1 MKENSMTLELSC
13 LAWLLALAVVQILIA
28 GQART
33 KQYGT
38 QWNMSARDGEMP
50 ELNPTAARL
59 ARAQANLFETLPLFA
74 IAILI
79 ATVASKTGRMT
90 EVGALTYLIGRVFYL
105 PLYAFGV
112 PVVRTIVWLISMVGF
127 LLVLLAL
134 AL

>member
-1 MKENSMTLELSC
+1 MILELSC
-13 LAWLLALAVVQILIA
+13 LAWLAVLAIVQIMIA

-50 ELNPTAARL
+50 ELNPLAARL
-59 ARAQANLFETLPLFA
+59 LRAQANLFETLPLFA

-79 ATVASKTGRMT
+79 ATIANKTGWMT
-90 EVGALTYLIGRVFYL
+90 EIGAVTYLIGRVVYL

-112 PVVRTIVWLISMVGF
+112 PVVRTIVWLISMAGL
-127 LLVLLAL
+127 LLVLAAL
-134 AL
+134 AF

>member
-1 MKENSMTLELSC
+1 MTLELSC
-13 LAWLLALAVVQILIA
+13 LAWLVVLAVVQIMMA

-38 QWNMSARDGEMP
+38 QWNVSARDGEMP
-50 ELNPTAARL
+50 ELNPLAARL

-79 ATVASKTGRMT
+79 ATVANKTNWMT
-90 EVGALTYLIGRVFYL
+90 EVGAVTYLIARLVYL

-112 PVVRTIVWLISMVGF
+112 PVVRTVVWMISMLGF
-127 LLVLLAL
+127 LLVLAAL

>member
-1 MKENSMTLELSC
+1 MTLELCC
-13 LAWLLALAVVQILIA
+13 LAWLVVLAVIQIMMA

-50 ELNPTAARL
+50 ELNPLATRL

-79 ATVASKTGRMT
+79 ATVANKTSWMT
-90 EVGALTYLIGRVFYL
+90 EVGAVTYLIGRVIYL

-112 PVVRTIVWLISMVGF
+112 PVVRTVVWLISMLGL
-127 LLVLLAL
+127 LLVLAAL
-134 AL
+134 AF